1 MNTMKKLVALFL
13 AAALMA
19 VALTGCSMPWA
30 SSSLGEKYVDAYIDH
45 VNDVRSRGSAKLK
58 NDEKIAAMCTA
69 LLEKL
74 NENGEVS
81 EENTYW
87 ESEEADGYIVIKL
100 ELDEMVGDYNTGR
113 VITAEVVTEL
123 KTKKATMAANYPGQ
137 LEKLTK
143 RYDKYTAIGA
153 AYRTIGDKVYAAY
166 GYKTAD

>member
-1 MNTMKKLVALFL
+1 MNKMKKLVALFL

-58 NDEKIAAMCTA
+58 NDEQIAAMCTA
-69 LLEKL
+69 LLAKL
-74 NENGEVS
+74 NEKGEIS
-81 EENTYW
+81 EEDLYG
-87 ESEEADGYIVIKL
+87 ESEGAIVVEL

-123 KTKKATMAANYPGQ
+123 KTKKASMAATVPGQ

-143 RYDKYTAIGA
+143 KYDKYTAIGA